1 MGDVWVWVSVWLQT
15 WVLDVIQPAGSFI
28 PSSLHVALIINPVC
42 RVSSVFFH
50 SSLHET
56 TGLLWKQPDDSS
68 INHSR
73 SHDTGIYVNWPCH
86 DAHTPSWRFSWVPS
100 LFLPHFWGHLLS
112 AMFIYGLCFWPWA
125 VKLSMTATWLEDKT
139 YGPMEFK
146 CLVALRV
153 KLRKQR
159 KNNQI
164 NSDWS
169 IKLKKISQWCSLT
182 SKCLFSSSAKLS

>member
-1 MGDVWVWVSVWLQT
+1 MMWVMCGFGFRLECWMWFNPRAHLSLPHYTLCSLLTQ
-15 WVLDVIQPAGSFI
+15 AG
-28 PSSLHVALIINPVC
+28 

-50 SSLHET
+50 FCLDVT

-73 SHDTGIYVNWPCH
+73 SHDTGSYVNWPCH
-86 DAHTPSWRFSWVPS
+86 DAHTPSWQFSLVPS

-112 AMFIYGLCFWPWA
+112 AIFIYGLCFWPWA

-146 CLVALRV
+146 CFVALRV

-164 NSDWS
+164 NSDWL
-169 IKLKKISQWCSLT
+169 IKFKKNSPSG
-182 SKCLFSSSAKLS
+182 AP